1 MGLTARGLVWSLLPQ
16 LPTLFPNVNQ
26 AVKWLQGEGKG
37 YHYQTMWHDV
47 RTAFDTH
54 EKAPLQREIPR
65 YQVIPRDLFIE
76 KDYRNPNNYYYYGTA
91 RFRDPE
97 TGEVYDRGFSLYTNR
112 SMSDE
117 ELAETA
123 YWDDLYESSDP
134 DRSWKIESFTTISA
148 YHKWGAAY

>member
-1 MGLTARGLVWSLLPQ
+1 MGSINRGLVWSLLPR
-16 LPTLFPNVNQ
+16 LPTLFPSVNQ
-26 AVKWLQGEGKG
+26 AVNWLKSEGKSWD
-37 YHYQTMWHDV
+37 QNVMWRDV
-47 RTAFDTH
+47 STAFQAFRN
-54 EKAPLQREIPR
+54 APLQRGIPSDE
-65 YQVIPRDLFIE
+65 VIPKSLFIE
-76 KDYRNPNNYYYYGTA
+76 RDYRNPNNYYYYGTA

-97 TGEVYDRGFSLYTNR
+97 TGEVYDRGYSLYTNR
-112 SMSDE
+112 AMSDE